1 MKRHHFLLAAVL
13 TTTTLLGCAGN
24 TKDYREATRGGFGYT
39 ETKLSDT
46 QYRVHFKARGT
57 DRAKAMDY
65 AMLRAAEV
73 TILNDF
79 DWFVVTDRE
88 TLVDK
93 ERVETGPQF
102 GFQQRYSRVTECGA
116 LGCRTTLYPSSQF
129 NTGIF
134 VGGSDRSEIESVL
147 SIEVGRGEQPQRE
160 NTYDAR
166 QVRNNLMP
174 KKVE

>member
-1 MKRHHFLLAAVL
+1 MNKIHILLAVVL
-13 TTTTLLGCAGN
+13 TMLTLAGCAG
-24 TKDYREATRGGFGYT
+24 KSRDYREASRGGFGYT

-73 TILNDF
+73 TILNDY

-93 ERVETGPQF
+93 ERVAPSPQF
-102 GFQQRYSRVTECGA
+102 GFQQRYARVTECGA
-116 LGCRTTLYPSSQF
+116 FSCRTTLYPTSQF
-129 NTGIF
+129 STGIF
-134 VGGSDRSEIESVL
+134 VGGSDRSEIESIL

-174 KKVE
+174 AREK

>member
-1 MKRHHFLLAAVL
+1 MKKTACLLVVIFATMAL
-13 TTTTLLGCAGN
+13 FGCAGSS
-24 TKDYREATRGGFGYT
+24 DEYREASAGGFGYT

-46 QYRVHFKARGT
+46 QYRVHFKARGS

-73 TILNDF
+73 TILNDY
-79 DWFVVTDRE
+79 DWFIVTDRE

-93 ERVETGPQF
+93 ERVASGSQF

-116 LGCRTTLYPSSQF
+116 FSCRTALYPTSQF
-129 NTGIF
+129 SSGVFI
-134 VGGSDRSEIESVL
+134 GGSDQSEIESIL
-147 SIEVGRGEQPQRE
+147 SIEVGRGEQPQRD

-174 KKVE
+174 AKEN

>member
-1 MKRHHFLLAAVL
+1 MKWANSLLVVILA
-13 TTTTLLGCAGN
+13 TFTLLGCAGN
-24 TKDYREATRGGFGYT
+24 SHEYREATRGGFGYT

-46 QYRVHFKARGT
+46 QYRVHFKARGSE
-57 DRAKAMDY
+57 RAKAMDY

-73 TILNDF
+73 TILNDY
-79 DWFVVTDRE
+79 DWFIVTDRE

-93 ERVETGPQF
+93 ERVASGPQF

-116 LGCRTTLYPSSQF
+116 FHCRTALYPTSQF
-129 NTGIF
+129 STGIYI
-134 VGGSDRSEIESVL
+134 GGAEQSEIESIL
-147 SIEVGRGEQPQRE
+147 SIEVGRGEQPERE

-174 KKVE
+174 ANEN